1 MGEGRCCRC
10 RFPTVAPGS
19 CCRPSDGIYIFP
31 PLPGK
36 KNSSKPNLFVGNSS
50 KTFPDSRKS
59 ALEKK
64 KFPVFLDRRQSLWRG
79 NSILWW
85 EVNRRE
91 KVEMQRKVSNVP
103 RTTFPGQAEAKFP
116 SLPQLS
122 SLQLGLGK
130 EMFGNLSA
138 PCRQERPR
146 FLCAMP
152 RAAGQQEHS
161 GEVGRPPQLCSWQ
174 QEFSAGRGGQ
184 LPAGN
189 RSWGVINITG
199 FAKEKKISQRG
210 VLNVP

>member
-1 MGEGRCCRC
+1 MYFGCSEWGYLWEKEDAASAGSPLWHQAAALDQVMGFIF
-10 RFPTVAPGS
+10 FPLFQEKKIHQNQSCLWETAPKHFLT
-19 CCRPSDGIYIFP
+19 RE
-31 PLPGK
+31 K
-36 KNSSKPNLFVGNSS
+36 VHWK
-50 KTFPDSRKS
+50 
-59 ALEKK
+59 KK
-64 KFPVFLDRRQSLWRG
+64 KFPVFLDRRQRLWRG

-122 SLQLGLGK
+122 SLQLSLGK

-161 GEVGRPPQLCSWQ
+161 GEAGCPPQLCSWH

-199 FAKEKKISQRG
+199 FAK
-210 VLNVP
+210 